1 MDLSK
6 IENKLES
13 GLYKSVEQFE
23 ADFTLMWDNCEEY
36 NGDDSGQ
43 CHCCAPPSPPRKPS
57 VVSFVRNFRTVLHVL
72 TVIFHASKPCLFV

>member
-43 CHCCAPPSPPRKPS
+43 CHCCATS
-57 VVSFVRNFRTVLHVL
+57 VYSVTQKD
-72 TVIFHASKPCLFV
+72 TA

>member
-43 CHCCAPPSPPRKPS
+43 CHCAHHHR
-57 VVSFVRNFRTVLHVL
+57 R
-72 TVIFHASKPCLFV
+72 ASRLYL